1 MVNLD
6 KNFLKLLFRFTTETS
21 WTDYMMAKTDRW
33 YIPTGYLICFSTK
46 FLVGISKEL
55 LTRYIFTSIS
65 YVGTYNSKPL
75 WTSKID

>member
-1 MVNLD
+1 
-6 KNFLKLLFRFTTETS
+6 
-21 WTDYMMAKTDRW
+21 MMAKTDRW
-33 YIPTGYLICFSTK
+33 YVPTGYLICFSTK
-46 FLVGISKEL
+46 FLVGISKVL